1 MRAQRGVSIKMYTE
15 MTVNE
20 RIKVLRTC
28 DTISLTLEKFGE
40 RVGVKK
46 SALSLI
52 ESGKNN
58 VTDQMFKS
66 ICREFDVSEEW
77 LRYGTGD
84 MFIIPEDEDAVIVET
99 LLTEKE
105 DIIYQTILSIT
116 KAYKK
121 LSPESKAVLQDL
133 VRETIEIEKNRK
145 A

>member
-1 MRAQRGVSIKMYTE
+1 MYTE
-15 MTVNE
+15 LTVNE

-28 DTISLTLEKFGE
+28 DTIGLTLEKFGE

-52 ESGKNN
+52 ESGKNK

-66 ICREFDVSEEW
+66 ICREFAVSEEW

-84 MFIIPEDEDAVIVET
+84 MFVIPEDEDAVIVET
-99 LLTEKE
+99 LLTEKD
-105 DIIYQTILSIT
+105 DIVYQTILSIT

-121 LSPESKAVLQDL
+121 LSPESKAALQTL
-133 VRETIEIEKNRK
+133 VRETLDIEKNRK

>member
-1 MRAQRGVSIKMYTE
+1 MYTE
-15 MTVNE
+15 MTINE

-28 DTISLTLEKFGE
+28 DDVGLTLEKFGE

-52 ESGKNN
+52 ESGKNK

-66 ICREFDVSEEW
+66 ICREFNVSEEW

-84 MFIIPEDEDAVIVET
+84 MFVIPEDEDAVIVET
-99 LLTEKE
+99 LLTERD
-105 DIIYQTILSIT
+105 DIVYQTILSIT

-121 LSPESKAVLQDL
+121 LGPEAKAAIQDL
-133 VRETIEIEKNRK
+133 IRETIEIEKNRE